1 MGLTNSKFYSKC
13 YGTYAELWQFD
24 GNLAIDGHLADIE
37 KIMLEISFQIAF
49 FGVRLW
55 GMFDR

>member
-1 MGLTNSKFYSKC
+1 MVLTNSTFCSKC
-13 YGTYAELWQFD
+13 FGKYAELRQFD
-24 GNLAIDGHLADIE
+24 GNLAIDGHFADIE